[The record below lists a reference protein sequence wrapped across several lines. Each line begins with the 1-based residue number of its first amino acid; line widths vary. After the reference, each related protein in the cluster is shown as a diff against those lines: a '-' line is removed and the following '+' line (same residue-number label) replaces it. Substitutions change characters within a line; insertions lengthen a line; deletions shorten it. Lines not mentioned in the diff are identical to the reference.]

1 MKRLLV
7 MFVLLLEVAFGSDT
21 WIWAYGSDTAE
32 TIAVDDANG
41 YTVAY
46 VVDED
51 NTGYFSVFGSIV
63 IDACGVVG
71 VELFLN
77 VSSIDGDESYDFPV
91 HLTRISDS
99 DYVVTVLDGYNEIS
113 DILKRSNNV
122 YVTVFLANGEE
133 MYSTYLTGKGFTKS
147 YNNILN

>member
-7 MFVLLLEVAFGSDT
+7 IFILLLEVAFGSDT
-21 WIWAYGSDTAE
+21 WIWAYGTDTAE

-71 VELFLN
+71 AELFLN

-99 DYVVTVLDGYNEIS
+99 DYAVTVLDGYNEIS

>member
-7 MFVLLLEVAFGSDT
+7 IFVLLLEVAFGSDVWT
-21 WIWAYGSDTAE
+21 WAYGDDTAE
-32 TIAVDDANG
+32 TIAVDDENG

-51 NTGYFSVFGSIV
+51 NNGYFSVFGSIV
-63 IDACGVVG
+63 IDACGMVG
-71 VELFLN
+71 AELFLN
-77 VSSIDGDESYDFPV
+77 VSSVDGEESYDFPV
-91 HLTRISDS
+91 HLSHIGDS

-122 YVTVFLANGEE
+122 YVTVFLEDGEE